1 MKFCHFYFFTQTIK
15 HMFMDDIFAGRECLE
30 QSNILKQFR
39 HIYAS
44 AVTADYN
51 CANKSSI

>member
-1 MKFCHFYFFTQTIK
+1 MKFCHFYFFTQNIK
-15 HMFMDDIFAGRECLE
+15 RTFMNDNFAHRECLK

-44 AVTADYN
+44 AVIADYN

>member
-1 MKFCHFYFFTQTIK
+1 
-15 HMFMDDIFAGRECLE
+15 MFMDDIFAGRECLE

>member
-1 MKFCHFYFFTQTIK
+1 MN
-15 HMFMDDIFAGRECLE
+15 DNFAHRECLK

-44 AVTADYN
+44 AVIADYN